1 MRIKKYTART
11 EQEAIAKVKE
21 ELGLNAL
28 ILNIRKT
35 KPKGIFSLFR
45 KQVTEVTAAY
55 DDKTGRRPEETNN
68 EQLAAAA
75 KEAATAEDTAVYK
88 RQRDK
93 IVSLEQKLS
102 AQEQL
107 LSKLTEQLSL
117 TGISNRPQA
126 IRKYD
131 NRLVQV
137 FYDTLVG
144 QGVTPEIAE
153 RVLEDVNSIDDAL
166 QIDIKLVST
175 IVYNTI
181 VSILGPA
188 EPIEP
193 VRTRRTRFIILMG
206 PTGVGKTTTI
216 AKISSIL
223 MLYHNLKVG
232 LITADTYR
240 IAAIEQLKT
249 YAEILGLNV
258 DVVYN
263 SQDPENHLEP
273 IVDQENDVVLID
285 TAGRSHR
292 NQENFKELGEL
303 LALLPDSTK
312 YLTLSLTTKY
322 EDLLSIANAYSI
334 LTDYKFVFTKLDETT
349 CYGAILNLCYLTGK
363 RLAYITNGQN
373 VPDDIEVAHPE
384 NITKALLGIGGAH
397 Y

>member
-1 MRIKKYTART
+1 MKIKKYTART

-45 KQVTEVTAAY
+45 KPVTEVTAAY
-55 DDKTGRRPEETNN
+55 EDKIIKKPEETNTG
-68 EQLAAAA
+68 QLAAAA
-75 KEAATAEDTAVYK
+75 KETAVLEETEVLK
-88 RQRDK
+88 RQRDQ
-93 IVSLEQKLS
+93 IVSLEQKLY

-107 LSKLTEQLSL
+107 LDKLTGQLSL
-117 TGISNRPQA
+117 TGLAGRPQGG
-126 IRKYD
+126 RKYD
-131 NRLVQV
+131 NRVIQV
-137 FYDTLVG
+137 FYETLVA
-144 QGVTPEIAE
+144 QGVTPEIADK
-153 RVLEDVNSIDDAL
+153 VLEDVNSIDDDS

-181 VSILGPA
+181 VNILGPA

-193 VRTRRTRFIILMG
+193 IKSKRTRFVILMG

-249 YAEILGLNV
+249 YAEILGLDV
-258 DVVYN
+258 DVIYN
-263 SQDPENHLEP
+263 SQDLENHLEP
-273 IVDQENDVVLID
+273 IVDQENDVVLVD

-292 NQENFKELGEL
+292 NQENFRELGEL

-312 YLTLSLTTKY
+312 YLVLSLTTRY
-322 EDLLSIANAYSI
+322 EDLLGIANAYSV
-334 LTDYKFVFTKLDETT
+334 LTDYKLLFTKLDETT
-349 CYGAILNLCYLTGK
+349 CYGPILNLCYLTGK
-363 RLAYITNGQN
+363 RIAYITNGQN
-373 VPDDIEVAHPE
+373 VPDDIEVAYPE

-397 Y
+397 F

>member
-1 MRIKKYTART
+1 MRIKKFTART
-11 EQEAIAKVKE
+11 EKEAIAKVKN

-45 KQVTEVTAAY
+45 RPVTEVTAAY
-55 DDKTGRRPEETNN
+55 DDKTGKKPEETSN

-75 KEAATAEDTAVYK
+75 RETAVAEETEVYK
-88 RQRDK
+88 RQRDQ
-93 IVSLEQKLS
+93 IVSLEQKLF

-107 LSKLTEQLSL
+107 LSKLTDQLSL
-117 TGISNRPQA
+117 NGLSNRSQGA
-126 IRKYD
+126 RKYD
-131 NRLVQV
+131 NRVIQV
-137 FYDTLVG
+137 FYDTLVA
-144 QGVTPEIAE
+144 QEVTPEIAE
-153 RVLEDVNSIDDAL
+153 KVLEDVSAIDDES
-166 QIDIKLVST
+166 QVDIKLVST
-175 IVYNTI
+175 VVYNTI

-193 VRTRRTRFIILMG
+193 VRTKRTRFVILMG

-223 MLYHNLKVG
+223 MLYHNLRVG

-249 YAEILGLNV
+249 YAEILGLDV
-258 DVVYN
+258 DVIYN
-263 SQDPENHLEP
+263 SQDLENHLEP
-273 IVDQENDVVLID
+273 IVDQNNDVVLID

-292 NQENFKELGEL
+292 NQENFKDLAEL

-322 EDLLSIANAYSI
+322 EDLLSIANAYSV
-334 LTDYKFVFTKLDETT
+334 LTDYKFVFTKLDETSD
-349 CYGAILNLCYLTGK
+349 YGAILNLCYLTGK
-363 RLAYITNGQN
+363 RMAYITNGQN

-397 Y
+397 F